1 QHNGFEQ
8 FVINYCNEKLQQ
20 VFILLT
26 LKEEQEEYVREG
38 IQWSPVEFF
47 DNSIICDLIE
57 NGSRGILAMLDE
69 ECLRPGAASTDTLL
83 RKLQQACGAHGR
95 YESRETHSARRL
107 HDASL
112 PAGCFRVHHYAGK
125 VGAAPGAGV
134 PGPPRQLPLMP
145 GAQVTYDASGFVE
158 KNTDLLFRD
167 LSQAVWAA
175 RQPLLRGLFPE
186 GDPRRA
192 SLRLPPTAASQVK
205 ASVGA
210 LMRNLY
216 SKNPNYIRCIK
227 PNESKAPMVLVPELV
242 LAQIRYLGLLENV
255 RVRRAGY
262 AFRQHY
268 GPFLERYKM
277 LCARTWPRWEGG
289 ERRVGG
295 GGTRRA
301 AGVETLLSELPV
313 PAEELAFGHSKLFIR
328 SPRTL
333 FDLERRRQERL
344 AQLATLIQAA
354 VRGWRCRTRFQ
365 LLRRSQI
372 RIAAC
377 FRGHA

>member
-1 QHNGFEQ
+1 QDNGFEQ

-69 ECLRPGAASTDTLL
+69 ECLRPGAVSPDTLL
-83 RKLQQACGAHGR
+83 GKLDQVCGGHGR
-95 YESRETHSARRL
+95 YESRDTQSARRL
-107 HDASL
+107 HDTSL
-112 PAGCFRVHHYAGK
+112 PPRAFRIHHYAGK
-125 VGAAPGAGV
+125 V
-134 PGPPRQLPLMP
+134 
-145 GAQVTYDASGFVE
+145 TYDVSGFVE
-158 KNTDLLFRD
+158 KNMDLLFRD
-167 LSQAVWAA
+167 LSQAMWAA
-175 RQPLLRGLFPE
+175 QHPLLRGLFPE
-186 GDPRRA
+186 GDPVKA
-192 SLRLPPTAASQVK
+192 SLKLPLTAGAQVK
-205 ASVGA
+205 ASVA
-210 LMRNLY
+210 TLMRNLY

-227 PNESKAPMVLVPELV
+227 PNESKAPMVLAPELV

-277 LCARTWPRWEGG
+277 LCSKTWPRWAGT
-289 ERRVGG
+289 ER
-295 GGTRRA
+295 
-301 AGVETLLSELPV
+301 AGVEMLLSELPV
-313 PAEELAFGHSKLFIR
+313 PAAELAFGHSKVFIR

-333 FDLERRRQERL
+333 FDLERRRQERV

-354 VRGWRCRTRFQ
+354 VRGWRCRTHFQ
-365 LLRRSQI
+365 LMRKSQI
-372 RIAAC
+372 LIAAW